1 MTVWSDFVG
10 TWHEIIIVMFAWHLL
25 AKDFR
30 LTDFWTSTV
39 FLPAALSLS
48 MAYRLP
54 IIVRSAHSN
63 P

>member
-1 MTVWSDFVG
+1 MTVWGDFVG

-39 FLPAALSLS
+39 FLPAAALSL
-48 MAYRLP
+48 YGL
-54 IIVRSAHSN
+54 
-63 P
+63 